1 MDNHV
6 FYNSLTKATMSKKTQ
21 LSELELLIKWLNSAN
36 NRNRTE
42 CDQFFAAYYNMIAK
56 KLTFYITYE
65 YNVSNALAQDI
76 LQEIMLNVFVQ
87 IKDRTVYAK
96 NVDEYIEQSK
106 QFNLS
111 NPFFEKRIHS
121 WFSDV
126 IFWTEEAIIF
136 PLENTQTKSPLLDE
150 EVKKLNTKMNPL
162 KKECKAIKESSKEGD
177 AVSFISNAD
186 DVLKLLS
193 KIRIP
198 TSSLFYI
205 EADNKTTDFA
215 RKKSTKMEVSLDSD
229 CDAEDEDDAQNF
241 KIEADVQGYEKWLS
255 DQRLGLIDELDNEE
269 QLLQESVEF
278 LLQTPIRVVEEALKN
293 ATSKQEKIRCE
304 DKLEKVKVRYFNNL
318 MILEMM
324 KNDYSQESI
333 AANLGWK
340 RDQVRTCLEQIKMLL
355 TPLKGRK
362 LP

>member
-1 MDNHV
+1 
-6 FYNSLTKATMSKKTQ
+6 MSKKTQ

-56 KLTFYITYE
+56 KLMFYITYE

-106 QFNLS
+106 LFNLS

-126 IFWTEEAIIF
+126 SFWTEEAIIF
-136 PLENTQTKSPLLDE
+136 PLENTQTNSPLLDE

-162 KKECKAIKESSKEGD
+162 KKERDAILESDFLLEKKIAKEED
-177 AVSFISNAD
+177 AVSFTSNAND
-186 DVLKLLS
+186 ILKFLS

-198 TSSLFYI
+198 TSSLFYV
-205 EADNKTTDFA
+205 EADNKTTDFS
-215 RKKSTKMEVSLDSD
+215 RKKSTK
-229 CDAEDEDDAQNF
+229 
-241 KIEADVQGYEKWLS
+241 
-255 DQRLGLIDELDNEE
+255 R
-269 QLLQESVEF
+269 
-278 LLQTPIRVVEEALKN
+278 
-293 ATSKQEKIRCE
+293 
-304 DKLEKVKVRYFNNL
+304 
-318 MILEMM
+318 
-324 KNDYSQESI
+324 
-333 AANLGWK
+333 
-340 RDQVRTCLEQIKMLL
+340 
-355 TPLKGRK
+355 
-362 LP
+362 